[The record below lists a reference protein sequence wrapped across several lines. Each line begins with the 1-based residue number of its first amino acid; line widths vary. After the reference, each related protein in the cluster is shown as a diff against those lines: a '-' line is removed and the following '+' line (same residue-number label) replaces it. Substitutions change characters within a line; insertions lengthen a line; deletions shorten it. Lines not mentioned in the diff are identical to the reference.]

1 MNDIMLGSHDEAI
14 RALLHGQQNMQS
26 DIEAIK
32 LYMAERRGE
41 RRVGAWL
48 LCTGSAMMGTA
59 MAFLLRFLGS
69 KLNLGS

>member
-41 RRVGAWL
+41 RRVGLWV
-48 LCTGSAMMGTA
+48 LCSGSAMMGSG
-59 MAFLLRFLGS
+59 MAFLLRFLGA
-69 KLNLGS
+69 KLNLSS